1 MSPETFQVVVGT
13 GACQENVND
22 EVAVVL
28 ENPLGVFV
36 AFDAD
41 RKLALLLQFQVN
53 FIADGLI
60 LPRAAAG
67 TDQEVVGKSG
77 DFLKIE
83 DDNLLRFLGLRRSS
97 CCKPIS
103 FKDFYRSVLLAVT
116 ERLLVWTDKE

>member
-1 MSPETFQVVVGT
+1 MPPETFQVVVGA
-13 GACQENVND
+13 GACQKNVDD
-22 EVAVVL
+22 EIAVVL

-36 AFDAD
+36 TFDAD
-41 RKLALLLQFQVN
+41 RELTLVLQLQVD

-67 TDQEVVGKSG
+67 TDQEVVGKGG

-83 DDNLLRFLGLRRSS
+83 DNDLLRFLRLRRAN
-97 CCKPIS
+97 CCKPIR